1 MNEIKNKIDEIII
14 GISSPSKELKRLIQ
28 MVSKSKTNV
37 LVLGETGTGK
47 ELVAKAIHIESNRK
61 GPLISVNCAAI
72 PSELLESELFGHEK
86 GSFTGAD
93 KPRAGRFE
101 QAAEGT
107 LFLDEIGDMPL
118 SLQSKLLRALEDKS
132 IQRVG
137 GNKTINVDFRL
148 VCATH
153 QDLSKKVENGD
164 FRADLFYRI
173 NVFPIDVPKLSDR
186 SVDIPFILNKILD
199 DIKID
204 GDVNNQL
211 PIFDETAI
219 GALQKYNWPG
229 NVRELK
235 NLIERACVLFG
246 NKEINS
252 ENVKHNLLKIKIPIQ
267 NEESEA
273 LWDAAADLVGISQ
286 NNDSSNGDLIP
297 LPNADNYKDWFL
309 YHDNI
314 DLRRHLQDIE
324 IVLIEAAL
332 DKSAGQVSL
341 ASEKLKLRRTTLI
354 EKMKKLAIEK
364 PNL

>member
-1 MNEIKNKIDEIII
+1 
-14 GISSPSKELKRLIQ
+14 

-47 ELVAKAIHIESNRK
+47 ELVAKAIHNESKRK

-101 QAAEGT
+101 QASEGT

-118 SLQSKLLRALEDKS
+118 PLQSKLLRALEDKS

-137 GNKTINVDFRL
+137 GNKNIIVDFRL

-153 QDLSKKVENGD
+153 QDLSTRVESGD

-173 NVFPIDVPKLSDR
+173 NVFPIDVPKLSER
-186 SVDIPFILNKILD
+186 SVDIPLILNKILED
-199 DIKID
+199 MKID
-204 GDVNNQL
+204 DDLRKNL

-219 GALQKYNWPG
+219 MALQKYNWPG

-246 NKEINS
+246 NKKINS
-252 ENVKHNLLKIKIPIQ
+252 ENVKHNLLKIKAPAQ
-267 NEESEA
+267 NEECDA
-273 LWDAAADLVGISQ
+273 LWDAASDLVGISQ
-286 NNDSSNGDLIP
+286 GSGEINGDSAP
-297 LPNADNYKDWFL
+297 LPNPDNYKDWFL
-309 YHDNI
+309 YHDKI

-332 DKSAGQVSL
+332 EKSAGQVSL
-341 ASEKLKLRRTTLI
+341 ASDKLKLRRTTLI
-354 EKMKKLAIEK
+354 EKMKKLVIEK
-364 PNL
+364 PSL

>member
-1 MNEIKNKIDEIII
+1 M
-14 GISSPSKELKRLIQ
+14 
-28 MVSKSKTNV
+28 
-37 LVLGETGTGK
+37 
-47 ELVAKAIHIESNRK
+47 
-61 GPLISVNCAAI
+61 
-72 PSELLESELFGHEK
+72 
-86 GSFTGAD
+86 
-93 KPRAGRFE
+93 
-101 QAAEGT
+101 
-107 LFLDEIGDMPL
+107 
-118 SLQSKLLRALEDKS
+118 
-132 IQRVG
+132 
-137 GNKTINVDFRL
+137 
-148 VCATH
+148 
-153 QDLSKKVENGD
+153 
-164 FRADLFYRI
+164 
-173 NVFPIDVPKLSDR
+173 
-186 SVDIPFILNKILD
+186 NKILE

-204 GDVNNQL
+204 DDMNNQL

-219 GALQKYNWPG
+219 MALQKYNWPG

-267 NEESEA
+267 NEESDA
-273 LWDAAADLVGISQ
+273 LWDAASDLVGIAQ
-286 NNDSSNGDLIP
+286 NNDCSQADLIP

-309 YHDNI
+309 YHENI

-354 EKMKKLAIEK
+354 EKMKKLAIAK

>member
-1 MNEIKNKIDEIII
+1 MSLPSLPLKVSFPSNPKIA
-14 GISSPSKELKRLIQ
+14 SSLVEPT
-28 MVSKSKTNV
+28 SKS
-37 LVLGETGTGK
+37 
-47 ELVAKAIHIESNRK
+47 S
-61 GPLISVNCAAI
+61 S
-72 PSELLESELFGHEK
+72 
-86 GSFTGAD
+86 
-93 KPRAGRFE
+93 
-101 QAAEGT
+101 
-107 LFLDEIGDMPL
+107 LD
-118 SLQSKLLRALEDKS
+118 
-132 IQRVG
+132 V
-137 GNKTINVDFRL
+137 
-148 VCATH
+148 
-153 QDLSKKVENGD
+153 
-164 FRADLFYRI
+164 
-173 NVFPIDVPKLSDR
+173 
-186 SVDIPFILNKILD
+186 ILD
-199 DIKID
+199 VIKID
-204 GDVNNQL
+204 GVVNNQL

-273 LWDAAADLVGISQ
+273 LWDAAAELVGISQ

-297 LPNADNYKDWFL
+297 LPIADNYKDWFL
-309 YHDNI
+309 YHENI